1 MIKRLEDKK
10 NSKTTLIVI
19 CFSFADSNFGHDLIW
34 TLIFAWQGPYAKK
47 YLTCYRNS
55 YYGAEATSMTP
66 LNELYKK
73 FGKES
78 APESM
83 GRGRDWN
90 VDLVPKVRFHRV
102 RRSKIEYLT
111 AW

>member
-1 MIKRLEDKK
+1 
-10 NSKTTLIVI
+10 
-19 CFSFADSNFGHDLIW
+19 
-34 TLIFAWQGPYAKK
+34 
-47 YLTCYRNS
+47 
-55 YYGAEATSMTP
+55 MTP

-90 VDLVPKVRFHRV
+90 VDLVPKVTL
-102 RRSKIEYLT
+102 LT
-111 AW
+111 AWLISNQFFC

>member
-1 MIKRLEDKK
+1 MYSVGRSIGTGQESPTHGQE
-10 NSKTTLIVI
+10 NVI
-19 CFSFADSNFGHDLIW
+19 TCSIIWSFGPKIRWQFDNISN
-34 TLIFAWQGPYAKK
+34 
-47 YLTCYRNS
+47 RNS

-73 FGKES
+73 FGKGE

-90 VDLVPKVRFHRV
+90 VDLVPKVILTNVTFHLA
-102 RRSKIEYLT
+102 S
-111 AW
+111 

>member
-1 MIKRLEDKK
+1 
-10 NSKTTLIVI
+10 
-19 CFSFADSNFGHDLIW
+19 
-34 TLIFAWQGPYAKK
+34 
-47 YLTCYRNS
+47 
-55 YYGAEATSMTP
+55 MTP

-90 VDLVPKVRFHRV
+90 VDLVPKVTLLTAFSSFNQFLLVSNGRRKTGPNAHFHRRDQISRV
-102 RRSKIEYLT
+102 QGQIDIFMHFCD
-111 AW
+111 A

>member
-1 MIKRLEDKK
+1 
-10 NSKTTLIVI
+10 
-19 CFSFADSNFGHDLIW
+19 
-34 TLIFAWQGPYAKK
+34 
-47 YLTCYRNS
+47 
-55 YYGAEATSMTP
+55 MTP

-90 VDLVPKVRFHRV
+90 VDLVPKVTHIFLILSKCFLSFSLVPYGRWKTCPNAHFHRCHQISRV
-102 RRSKIEYLT
+102 
-111 AW
+111 